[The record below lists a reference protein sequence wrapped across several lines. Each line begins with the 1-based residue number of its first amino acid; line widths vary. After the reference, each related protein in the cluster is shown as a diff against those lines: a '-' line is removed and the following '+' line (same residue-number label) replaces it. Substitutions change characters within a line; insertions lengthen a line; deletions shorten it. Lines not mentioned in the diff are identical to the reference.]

1 MKMGVRLGCHP
12 ESPHL
17 LSPSFNAHTIAE
29 LQSQTQHLAPLH
41 QAMAGAHIAD
51 SPGAAQGALEVR
63 QNLMFICR
71 PDFLSILPWLM
82 GADGRGSLLV
92 LFDVQLLAGGSP
104 ATAACRKL
112 RVSRPCCMLPQA
124 VLAEA

>member
-1 MKMGVRLGCHP
+1 MCLQSHMLTRLACPPCSGKSLETLVKMGVRLGCHP

-51 SPGAAQGALEVR
+51 PSDAAQGAHEVHHLIR
-63 QNLMFICR
+63 
-71 PDFLSILPWLM
+71 ST
-82 GADGRGSLLV
+82 
-92 LFDVQLLAGGSP
+92 P
-104 ATAACRKL
+104 A
-112 RVSRPCCMLPQA
+112 
-124 VLAEA
+124 